1 MMTAPQRKQE
11 PRSLVATL
19 SMITI
24 LRERRRWLVAGL
36 LFFIS
41 TIAFLDRQTL
51 SVLEKTLE
59 KILGFSATEYSY
71 IVTGFLIATGLGYLF
86 AGAMID
92 RYGVRP
98 TFAVALT
105 VWSVAAVAHS
115 LATGWISLLVLRVVL
130 GLGESFYTPAA
141 ARVLRDWIPQRERG
155 VCWAVFSTGN
165 FMGAMIAPPLVAWL
179 ALHYHWPL
187 SFVVTGASGFVLLGA
202 WLWFYQSPE
211 RHPWLSAAERTVI
224 MEGRGSNAVAQEK
237 VPLLRLFCQPV
248 VRSFFFTRFLTD
260 PFTFFFL
267 FWLPAYLQ
275 SSHGFSLAKIGL
287 MAWIP
292 FLGSDLGALTGGAVS
307 DWLVR
312 RGADPRLARRRIL
325 LVVACLTPLTLVAVR
340 VGSAPLAVGLITLV
354 MFLQASWNTN
364 LTTLIIESTP
374 PPYVARVVAL
384 TLMGGTVG
392 GGLSTLLTGHVI
404 KILGYVPVFTALGF
418 THLTAYAIMSIGL
431 RGADAQP
438 RQGGR
443 QEGLP

>member
-1 MMTAPQRKQE
+1 
-11 PRSLVATL
+11 
-19 SMITI
+19 MIAV
-24 LRERRRWLVAGL
+24 LRDHTRWLVAGL

-59 KILGFSATEYSY
+59 KILGFSAAEYSY
-71 IVTGFLIATGLGYLF
+71 IVIGFLIATGLGYLF
-86 AGAMID
+86 AGGIID
-92 RYGVRP
+92 RFGVRT

-115 LATGWISLLVLRVVL
+115 LATGWVSLLILRVVL

-165 FMGAMIAPPLVAWL
+165 FIGAMIAPPLVAWL
-179 ALHYHWPL
+179 ALHYHWQL
-187 SFVVTGASGFVLLGA
+187 SFVVTGASGFVLLGV
-202 WLWFYQSPE
+202 WLWFYHSPE
-211 RHPWLSAAERTVI
+211 RHPWLSSGERTVI
-224 MEGRGSNAVAQEK
+224 LQGRGSNAVAAENISIFR
-237 VPLLRLFCQPV
+237 LLSQPA

-275 SSHGFSLAKIGL
+275 TSRGFSLSKTGT

-292 FLGSDLGALTGGAVS
+292 FLGADLGALTGGAVS

-312 RGADPRLARRRIL
+312 RGTDPRVARRRIL
-325 LVVACLTPLTLVAVR
+325 FAVACLTPLTLAAVR
-340 VGSAPLAVGLITLV
+340 VDSAPIAISLITLV

-364 LTTLIIESTP
+364 LTTLIVESTP
-374 PPYVARVVAL
+374 PQNVARVVAL
-384 TLMGGTVG
+384 TLLGGTVG

-404 KILGYVPVFTALGF
+404 KNVGYIPVFTALGF
-418 THLTAYAIMSIGL
+418 THLTAYALMSMSL
-431 RGADAQP
+431 RSPQVRS
-438 RQGGR
+438 RQHRNFG
-443 QEGLP
+443 EKT

>member
-1 MMTAPQRKQE
+1 
-11 PRSLVATL
+11 
-19 SMITI
+19 MIAV
-24 LRERRRWLVAGL
+24 LREHRRWLVAGL

-59 KILGFSATEYSY
+59 KILGFSAVEYSY
-71 IVTGFLIATGLGYLF
+71 IVIGFLIATGLGYLF
-86 AGAMID
+86 AGGMID
-92 RYGVRP
+92 RFGVR
-98 TFAVALT
+98 TSFAVALT

-115 LATGWISLLVLRVVL
+115 LATGWISFLVLRVVL

-141 ARVLRDWIPQRERG
+141 ARVLKDWIPQRERG

-165 FMGAMIAPPLVAWL
+165 FIGAMIAPPLVAWL
-179 ALHYHWPL
+179 ALHYRWQF
-187 SFVVTGASGFVLLGA
+187 SFVFTGASGFVLLGV
-202 WLWFYQSPE
+202 WLWFYHSPE
-211 RHPWLSAAERTVI
+211 RQPSLSAAERMVI
-224 MEGRGSNAVAQEK
+224 LHGRGSNVVAQESISNFR
-237 VPLLRLFCQPV
+237 LLSQPA

-275 SSHGFSLAKIGL
+275 TSHGFSLAKTGM

-292 FLGSDLGALTGGAVS
+292 FLGADLGALTGGAVS

-312 RGADPRLARRRIL
+312 RGTDPRLARRRIL

-340 VGSAPLAVGLITLV
+340 VGSAPLAVSLITVV

-374 PPYVARVVAL
+374 PQNIAQVVAL

-392 GGLSTLLTGHVI
+392 GGLSTLLTGQVI
-404 KILGYVPVFTALGF
+404 RNFGYVPVFTALGF
-418 THLTAYAIMSIGL
+418 IHLTAYSLMSIGVESGHSPL
-431 RGADAQP
+431 TPPDVRNA
-438 RQGGR
+438 
-443 QEGLP
+443 